1 MLTVTTRA
9 NSTALTTLSNVK
21 LSLAIKDRTNDVWLG
36 RQIDV
41 VSQQACEILGVEMA
55 DDGSRDLGV
64 ETVNETQDRRT
75 RYPWL
80 PPLGVIRPRREA
92 DTIIIL
98 GRRPVIAISSITENG
113 VAVDPCDYEL
123 FATDG
128 RVKRL
133 SSAGCRRHGR
143 APSSSSAT
151 PPAGSFPGDDASV
164 SGPALPAPIEEAVI
178 EGIQAKLSQRTR
190 DLGVRSETIP
200 GVRTVEYFFGAP
212 GQDQPLPPSA
222 MSKLNPY
229 RNMSL

>member
-41 VSQQACEILGVEMA
+41 VSQQACELLGVEMA

-113 VAVDPCDYEL
+113 VAVDPGDYEL

-133 SSAGCRRHGR
+133 SSGLPAAWPCTIIVIGYTAGWKL
-143 APSSSSAT
+143 
-151 PPAGSFPGDDASV
+151 PGDDASV